1 MKMLTKIL
9 LITTFL
15 LFSCDVQDNYDLP
28 SWDII
33 GSYPIAT
40 TVVDYDDLFGY
51 YTQSLDTFMI
61 MKDTVDV
68 DISIPTEIL
77 EGSFIVI
84 VKNSFPFDAQLK
96 MELINDYN
104 RNLLILNSENNIK
117 SSNYDIDGQ
126 TVKYNESVLVFPFSL
141 LSVMLDRTKK
151 ISLEVTLNTLPENQ
165 FLDFYKDYSMDMTV
179 IINVEKL
186 ISQTI
191 LE

>member
-1 MKMLTKIL
+1 MKILTKVL
-9 LITTFL
+9 LCVAFL

-51 YTQSLDTFMI
+51 STQSLDTFMI
-61 MKDTVDV
+61 MTDTVDV

-96 MELINDYN
+96 MELINDLN

-117 SSNYDIDGQ
+117 SSDYEIDGQ
-126 TVKYNESVLVFPFSL
+126 TIKYNESVLVFPFSL

-186 ISQTI
+186 ISQTM

>member
-1 MKMLTKIL
+1 MKILTKVL
-9 LITTFL
+9 LCVAFL
-15 LFSCDVQDNYDLP
+15 LFSCVSKDDYDLP

-51 YTQSLDTFMI
+51 STQSLDTFMI
-61 MKDTVDV
+61 MTDTVDV

-96 MELINDYN
+96 MELINDLN

-117 SSNYDIDGQ
+117 SSDYEIDGQ
-126 TVKYNESVLVFPFSL
+126 TIKYNESVLVFPFSL

-186 ISQTI
+186 ISQTM

>member
-1 MKMLTKIL
+1 MLTKVL

-96 MELINDYN
+96 MELINDLN
-104 RNLLILNSENNIK
+104 RNLLILNSENNIR
-117 SSNYDIDGQ
+117 SSDYNLDGQ

-151 ISLEVTLNTLPENQ
+151 ISLEVKLNTLPENQ

>member
-1 MKMLTKIL
+1 MKIL
-9 LITTFL
+9 IKALLFITIL
-15 LFSCDVQDNYDLP
+15 LFSCDFKDDYDLP
-28 SWDII
+28 SWEVI

-40 TVVDYDDLFGY
+40 TVVDYDDLFGNS
-51 YTQSLDTFMI
+51 TQSLDTFMI
-61 MKDTVDV
+61 LKDTVDV

-96 MELINDYN
+96 MELINDLN
-104 RNLLILNSENNIK
+104 RNLLILNSENNIE
-117 SSNYDIDGQ
+117 SSDYDLDGQ

-151 ISLEVTLNTLPENQ
+151 ISLEVKLNTLPENQ

>member
-1 MKMLTKIL
+1 
-9 LITTFL
+9 
-15 LFSCDVQDNYDLP
+15 
-28 SWDII
+28 
-33 GSYPIAT
+33 
-40 TVVDYDDLFGY
+40 
-51 YTQSLDTFMI
+51 
-61 MKDTVDV
+61 
-68 DISIPTEIL
+68 
-77 EGSFIVI
+77 
-84 VKNSFPFDAQLK
+84 
-96 MELINDYN
+96 MELINDLN

-117 SSNYDIDGQ
+117 SSDYDIDGQ

>member
-1 MKMLTKIL
+1 MKISIKAL
-9 LITTFL
+9 LFITIL
-15 LFSCDVQDNYDLP
+15 LFSCDFKDDYDLP
-28 SWDII
+28 SWDVI

-51 YTQSLDTFMI
+51 STQSLDTFMI

-96 MELINDYN
+96 MELINDLN
-104 RNLLILNSENNIK
+104 RNLLILNSENNIR
-117 SSNYDIDGQ
+117 SSDYNLDGQ

-151 ISLEVTLNTLPENQ
+151 ISLEVKLNTLPENQ

>member
-1 MKMLTKIL
+1 MLTKIL

-96 MELINDYN
+96 MELIN
-104 RNLLILNSENNIK
+104 I
-117 SSNYDIDGQ
+117 
-126 TVKYNESVLVFPFSL
+126 
-141 LSVMLDRTKK
+141 
-151 ISLEVTLNTLPENQ
+151 
-165 FLDFYKDYSMDMTV
+165 
-179 IINVEKL
+179 
-186 ISQTI
+186 
-191 LE
+191 

>member
-1 MKMLTKIL
+1 MKILTKVL
-9 LITTFL
+9 LSITFL
-15 LFSCDVQDNYDLP
+15 LFSCDFKDDYDLP

-51 YTQSLDTFMI
+51 STQSLDTFMI
-61 MKDTVDV
+61 MTDTVDV

-96 MELINDYN
+96 MELINDLN
-104 RNLLILNSENNIK
+104 RNLLILTSENNIK
-117 SSNYDIDGQ
+117 SSDYDIDGQ
-126 TVKYNESVLVFPFSL
+126 TVNYNESVLVFPFSL

>member
-1 MKMLTKIL
+1 MKISIKAL
-9 LITTFL
+9 LFITIL
-15 LFSCDVQDNYDLP
+15 LFSCDFKDDYYLP
-28 SWDII
+28 SWDVI

-40 TVVDYDDLFGY
+40 TVVDYDDLFGNS
-51 YTQSLDTFMI
+51 TQSLDTFMI

-96 MELINDYN
+96 MELINDLN
-104 RNLLILNSENNIK
+104 RNLLILNSENNIR
-117 SSNYDIDGQ
+117 SSDYNFDGQ

-151 ISLEVTLNTLPENQ
+151 ISLEVKLNTLPENQ

>member
-1 MKMLTKIL
+1 MKIL
-9 LITTFL
+9 IKALLFITIL
-15 LFSCDVQDNYDLP
+15 LFSCDFKVDYDLP
-28 SWDII
+28 SWDVI

-40 TVVDYDDLFGY
+40 TVVDYDDLFGNS
-51 YTQSLDTFMI
+51 TQSLDTFMI

-96 MELINDYN
+96 MELINDLN
-104 RNLLILNSENNIK
+104 RNLLILNSENNIN
-117 SSNYDIDGQ
+117 SSDYDLDGQ

-151 ISLEVTLNTLPENQ
+151 ISLEVKLNTLPENQ
-165 FLDFYKDYSMDMTV
+165 FLDFYNDYSMDMTI